1 MNPPPPTDPT
11 HTYAHWG
18 HPHTHL
24 LGQGMEGTVHHL
36 GPGPLGTDL
45 IAKAWHTKTPTDLR
59 PLQAFYEELA
69 AQHLPFDT
77 PRILHI
83 RHHHTT
89 TITIEPHLPGTALD
103 THLAQGT
110 LTHTQ
115 AQDTLTQVL
124 NALSHTHAGEA
135 TRALPVLDEEDPLW
149 KGHTTFPHAL
159 AALVQR
165 RTHRFTP
172 SLTTALPDLPHLLQ
186 ALLERL
192 TRLPERPTRIVHGD
206 LCPPNVLATP
216 QGAPTAVLDWG
227 FVTTAADHPF
237 DAATAAGFYDMYGPR
252 ARSFDDAL
260 LDRWVGERGPERD
273 RALLYR
279 AAYALAGA
287 NAYSPD
293 GRDGHFD
300 WCVRLLRRPDVRGVL
315 GS

>member
-1 MNPPPPTDPT
+1 MNAPPPTDPT

-18 HPHTHL
+18 HPHTRL

-36 GPGPLGTDL
+36 GPGPLGPGL
-45 IAKAWHTKTPTDLR
+45 IAKAWHTKTPTDLH

-69 AQHLPFDT
+69 AQHLPFNT

-89 TITIEPHLPGTALD
+89 TIEP
-103 THLAQGT
+103 HLAQGT

-115 AQDTLTQVL
+115 AQDTFTQVL
-124 NALSHTHAGEA
+124 NALSHTHAGDA
-135 TRALPVLDEEDPLW
+135 TRALPVLDEQDPLW
-149 KGHTTFPHAL
+149 EGHTTFPGAL
-159 AALVQR
+159 SALVQR
-165 RTHRFTP
+165 RTHRLAP
-172 SLTTALPDLPHLLQ
+172 SLTAALPDLPHLLQ

-192 TRLPERPTRIVHGD
+192 ARLPEQPTRIVHGD
-206 LCPPNVLATP
+206 LCPPNIPATP

-227 FVTTAADHPF
+227 FVTTAADHLF
-237 DAATAAGFYDMYGPR
+237 DTATAAGFYDMYGPQAR
-252 ARSFDDAL
+252 AFDDAL

-287 NAYSPD
+287 NAYSSQ
-293 GRDGHFD
+293 GQDGHFD